1 MGIKILDIEDA
12 INDNGIK
19 ALVYGEAGAGKTV
32 LCSTM
37 NQPTII
43 LSAESGLLSLKKVLR
58 EKPELK
64 KLIKTIIIKTVDDLQ
79 DALEFFQDNP
89 ERVCNWICL
98 DSISEIA
105 EQILKA
111 EKEVNK
117 DARQAYGNLTTRCLD
132 ILRAFRDLPRYNV
145 LMTAKMARHE
155 TDEGVGYFTTLFPG
169 KGVGANIPYLFDE
182 VFALRIIEEEVDGE
196 IVKQRL
202 LQTEKDVKYEA
213 KDRSGELRA
222 FEPANMAKIFKRIRG
237 YDEENFKTDDS
248 VAKEVD
254 VDEERYWWHSTKDK
268 YLVTGADDD
277 VSDFESDSEILEI
290 TATQYAE
297 REMTLLTEEEVDS
310 VVEKIVEKAESA
322 DADADDSVISTKIQY
337 WHHAPSDGYLITEED
352 TDITNLLL
360 DDDVVEMTKASY
372 EKATA
377 VEEDEKPSIPANETK
392 LQKAKREMA
401 EQAALAA
408 KKK

>member
-79 DALEFFQDNP
+79 EALEFFQDNP

-196 IVKQRL
+196 LVKQRL

-222 FEPANMAKIFKRIRG
+222 FEPPNMAKIFKRIRG
-237 YDEENFKTDDS
+237 YDEVNFSEDES
-248 VAKEVD
+248 IAQEVD
-254 VDEERYWWHSTKDK
+254 LDEDRYWWHSTKDK
-268 YLVTGADDD
+268 YLVTNVDDD
-277 VSDFESDSEILEI
+277 VSDFEEDSEILEI
-290 TATQYAE
+290 SFEQYEA
-297 REMTLLTEEEVDS
+297 REMTLLSEEEVDS
-310 VVEKIVEKAESA
+310 VVEKVVAKNEE
-322 DADADDSVISTKIQY
+322 DDEPVISTKIQY
-337 WHHAPSDGYLITEED
+337 WHHTPSDGYLITEED
-352 TDITNLLL
+352 TDIASLLL
-360 DDDVVEMTKASY
+360 DDAVIELTKADY
-372 EKATA
+372 EKATD